1 MEYWK
6 SVGLRKWVYFWQ
18 LNTLSAY
25 FLILGKIDPAFVVKL
40 VNIMGGGIFQC
51 ILNYDDNICIGVLY
65 FPLVAVVCV
74 KVCF

>member
-40 VNIMGGGIFQC
+40 VNIMGGG
-51 ILNYDDNICIGVLY
+51 Y
-65 FPLVAVVCV
+65 FSV
-74 KVCF
+74 F